1 VSSAEDGCL
10 VSGMATMRNF
20 YRRSLR
26 WSALAT
32 TLLLSVSLLCGCT
45 ASGGVPTREETARQK
60 PAVPQGG
67 ILLQGAGATFP
78 AMLYKKWFSTYQ
90 LGHPKDVIA
99 YDTVGSGEGVRRFIG
114 QNVKD
119 EDRVDFGA
127 SDAAMRDEEM
137 NRVQGGAILV
147 PLTAGCVALAYNLPS
162 LTTDLKLSRD
172 AYAGIFMGQI
182 KNWNDPRIT
191 KTNPG
196 VKLPNLTITTIVRQ
210 DGSGTTF
217 AFTKHLDAIN
227 SAWRSQ
233 FGPATLVNW
242 PGNSM
247 RASGNEGVAGR
258 IKQSLGS
265 IGYVSYEFA
274 RQTGLKVARLE
285 NRAGKFVAPSPGASA
300 SAFADVELPDNMR
313 LYVPDPAGADSYPI
327 VTLTWILLY
336 RNNPD
341 QQKAKALQDLFRWCL
356 TDGQKYAPELGY
368 TALPQNVVARS
379 LVALDSLQ

>member
-1 VSSAEDGCL
+1 
-10 VSGMATMRNF
+10 MRNF
-20 YRRSLR
+20 CQRSLVR
-26 WSALAT
+26 SVFPAAV
-32 TLLLSVSLLCGCT
+32 LLLASYLCGCS
-45 ASGGVPTREETARQK
+45 ASGGVPTREEGARQK
-60 PAVPQGG
+60 PVVPEGG

-78 AMLYKKWFSTYQ
+78 AMLYKKWFTTYQ
-90 LGHPKDVIA
+90 LGHPKDVIV
-99 YDTVGSGEGVRRFIG
+99 YDTVGSGEGIRRFIG

-127 SDAAMRDEEM
+127 SDAAMRDEEID
-137 NRVQGGAILV
+137 RVAGGAILV
-147 PLTAGCVALAYNLPS
+147 PVTAGCVALAYNLPNLS
-162 LTTDLKLSRD
+162 ADLKLSRE

-182 KNWNDPRIT
+182 KNWNDPRIAR
-191 KTNPG
+191 TNPG
-196 VKLPNLTITTIVRQ
+196 VQLPKLTITTIVRQ

-227 SAWRSQ
+227 NAWRSHY
-233 FGPATLVNW
+233 GPATLVNW

-274 RQTGLKVARLE
+274 RRTGLKVALLE
-285 NRAGKFVAPSPGASA
+285 NHAGKFVAPSPQSSA
-300 SAFADVELPDNMR
+300 SAFADAELPDNMR
-313 LYVPDPAGADSYPI
+313 LYVPDPSGADSYPI

-336 RNNPD
+336 KNYPD
-341 QQKAKALQDLFRWCL
+341 QQKAQALQDLFRWCL

-368 TALPQNVVARS
+368 TPLPQNVVARS
-379 LVALDSLQ
+379 LVALDGLQ

>member
-1 VSSAEDGCL
+1 
-10 VSGMATMRNF
+10 MATMRNF
-20 YRRSLR
+20 CQRSLLR
-26 WSALAT
+26 SALLAAV
-32 TLLLSVSLLCGCT
+32 LLLAGFLCGCS
-45 ASGGVPTREETARQK
+45 ARGGVPSREEGVKQK
-60 PAVPQGG
+60 PAVPEGG
-67 ILLQGAGATFP
+67 ILLEGAGATFP
-78 AMLYKKWFSTYQ
+78 ALLYKKWFGVYQ
-90 LGHPKDVIA
+90 LAHPKNIIT
-99 YDTVGSGEGVRRFIG
+99 YDIVGSGEGIRRFIG

-127 SDAAMRDEEM
+127 SDAAMRDEEIAK
-137 NRVQGGAILV
+137 VPGGTILV
-147 PLTAGCVALAYNLPS
+147 PVTAGCVALAYNLPNLS
-162 LTTDLKLSRD
+162 ADLKLSRE

-182 KNWNDPRIT
+182 KNWNDPRIA

-196 VKLPNLTITTIVRQ
+196 VQLPKLTITTIVRQ

-227 SAWRSQ
+227 NAWRSQ
-233 FGPATLVNW
+233 YGPATLVNW

-274 RQTGLKVARLE
+274 RRAGLKVALLE
-285 NRAGKFVAPSPGASA
+285 NRSGKFVAPSPSSSA
-300 SAFADVELPDNMR
+300 SAFADAELPDNMR
-313 LYVPDPAGADSYPI
+313 LYVPDPPSADSYPI

-336 RNNPD
+336 KNYPD

-368 TALPQNVVARS
+368 TPLPQNVVARS
-379 LVALDSLQ
+379 LVALDGLQ